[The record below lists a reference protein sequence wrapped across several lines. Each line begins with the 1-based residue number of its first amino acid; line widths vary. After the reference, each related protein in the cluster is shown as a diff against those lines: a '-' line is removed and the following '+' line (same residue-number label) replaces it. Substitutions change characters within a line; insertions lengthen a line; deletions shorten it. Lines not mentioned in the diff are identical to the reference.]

1 MRAGTLDRCGTAAA
15 GRSAVA
21 AAFAALLLAGPAAAQ
36 TGATGQGGMSAAPAP
51 RSELESRLERLEQS
65 VQEGESG
72 REARDARQRIEV
84 IRRRL
89 EQGDFQPGDV
99 VRLTVRSDSSL
110 TGTFQVNGQRDLELP
125 TVPDVSL
132 AGVLYAEA
140 DSAVREH
147 LGEFIRDPEVRVQV
161 TRRLAILGAVQ
172 NPGFYD
178 LAPSTTLSDALMEA
192 GGPTGNADLDD
203 LRLRRGGRNVLE
215 GRDPSLQRMTL
226 ADLGPSQDDQLVV
239 PQSGGGFGVLDALG
253 VVSTISGAVWG
264 LTRIF

>member
-1 MRAGTLDRCGTAAA
+1 MRAESSHGGRGVGVC
-15 GRSAVA
+15 RSAVA
-21 AAFAALLLAGPAAAQ
+21 AVGLALLTAVPLAAQ
-36 TGATGQGGMSAAPAP
+36 SHGSGEGSAPAT
-51 RSELESRLERLEQS
+51 RSQLESRLERLQQVVS
-65 VQEGESG
+65 EGAGDSEIQN
-72 REARDARQRIEV
+72 ARQRMEV

-110 TGTFQVNGQRDLELP
+110 TGTFQVNAQRALELP
-125 TVPDVSL
+125 TIPDVDLS
-132 AGVLYAEA
+132 GVLYAEA

-147 LGEFIRDPEVRVQV
+147 LGEFIRDPELRVQV
-161 TRRLAILGAVQ
+161 TRRIAILGAVQ

-178 LAPSTTLSDALMEA
+178 LSPSTTLSDALMEA
-192 GGPTGNADLDD
+192 GGPTNNADLEDI
-203 LRLRRGGRNVLE
+203 RLRRDGRNVLA
-215 GRDPSLQRMTL
+215 GRDPSLQRTTL

-239 PQSGGGFGVLDALG
+239 PQSGGGFGVMDALG